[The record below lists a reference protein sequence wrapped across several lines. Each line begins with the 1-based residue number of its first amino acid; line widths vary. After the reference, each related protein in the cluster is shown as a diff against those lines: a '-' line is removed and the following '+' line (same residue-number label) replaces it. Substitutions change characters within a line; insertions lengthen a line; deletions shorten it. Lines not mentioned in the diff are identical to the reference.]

1 MNRYLLRKNQSSCVL
16 FNKFASQ
23 YLLIMRLEIYDSKNL
38 NFVELNC
45 TGSDDTY
52 IKCDP
57 ESRFLDTYVFNLFD
71 DCFEKANNLYEYYE
85 PTKFNARYIV
95 PLRNRLLTNLTILEQ
110 IKTLLD
116 FQEFI
121 LSKVHGKDFL
131 IRLVRD
137 DKNWTDRWMHHQE
150 KLININKDLINFVDF
165 CIDEDRIL
173 WVIGY

>member
-1 MNRYLLRKNQSSCVL
+1 
-16 FNKFASQ
+16 
-23 YLLIMRLEIYDSKNL
+23 MRLEIYDSKSL

-45 TGSDDTY
+45 TGTGEEY

-57 ESRFLDTYVFNLFD
+57 ESKFLDTDVFNLYV

-95 PLRNRLLTNLTILEQ
+95 PLRNRLLTNLTLLEQ
-110 IKTLLD
+110 IKSLSE
-116 FQEFI
+116 FQDNI
-121 LSKVHGKDFL
+121 TSKVHGKDFL
-131 IRLVRD
+131 IRLIRD
-137 DKNWTDRWMHHQE
+137 DKNWTDRWMFYLE
-150 KLININKDLINFVDF
+150 KLVKINKELIDFVDF

>member
-1 MNRYLLRKNQSSCVL
+1 MQ
-16 FNKFASQ
+16 
-23 YLLIMRLEIYDSKNL
+23 LEIYDSKKL

-45 TGSDDTY
+45 TGTEEEY

-57 ESRFLDTYVFNLFD
+57 ESRFLDAYVFNLFV

-95 PLRNRLLTNLTILEQ
+95 PLRNRLLTNLTMLER
-110 IKTLLD
+110 IKTLLE
-116 FQEFI
+116 FQEHI
-121 LSKVHGKDFL
+121 NSKVHGKDFL
-131 IRLVRD
+131 FRLIRD
-137 DKNWTDRWMHHQE
+137 DKVWTDRWMFYLE
-150 KLININKDLINFVDF
+150 KLVKINKDLMEFIDF

>member
-1 MNRYLLRKNQSSCVL
+1 
-16 FNKFASQ
+16 
-23 YLLIMRLEIYDSKNL
+23 MRLEIYDSKNL

-45 TGSDDTY
+45 TGTDEEY

-57 ESRFLDTYVFNLFD
+57 ESKFLDTDIFNLYV

-95 PLRNRLLTNLTILEQ
+95 PLRNRLLTNLTLLEQ
-110 IKTLLD
+110 IKSYSE
-116 FQEFI
+116 FQDNI
-121 LSKVHGKDFL
+121 TSKVHGKDFL
-131 IRLVRD
+131 IRLIRD
-137 DKNWTDRWMHHQE
+137 DKNWPDRWMFYLE
-150 KLININKDLINFVDF
+150 KLVKINRELIDFVDF